1 VEGFILY
8 FQTVI
13 REKFSNWL
21 AQSSKYTPLMR
32 SVLQENGLPEDLVYL
47 SLIESGFNPYAYS
60 RSKAVGLWQF
70 IAPTGKRYGLKV
82 NAWVD
87 ERRDPEKSTLA
98 AALYLRDLY
107 DLFEC
112 WYLAAAGYNAGE
124 GKIARGMK
132 RYRTEDFWELTK
144 HRFLKRETKD
154 YVPQMIAAA
163 LIAKNPEGYGFE
175 NIEYEE
181 PLCYDKV
188 KVPEA
193 TDLRS
198 VAKACEVSVE
208 DLRDLNPELLRVY
221 TPPNVSDYEM
231 KIPCGKKGIFLANFE
246 TLQQA
251 RGLQFKTHVTRRGE
265 TPRSIANLYRIEL
278 TSLLE
283 ANNLTMQSRLSSR
296 MQLIVP
302 VPLKQQKSTPL
313 VKKTTA
319 KSKDPKPSKPSA
331 PPRKV

>member
-1 VEGFILY
+1 VE
-8 FQTVI
+8 Q
-13 REKFSNWL
+13 
-21 AQSSKYTPLMR
+21 
-32 SVLQENGLPEDLVYL
+32 
-47 SLIESGFNPYAYS
+47 
-60 RSKAVGLWQF
+60 
-70 IAPTGKRYGLKV
+70 
-82 NAWVD
+82 
-87 ERRDPEKSTLA
+87 
-98 AALYLRDLY
+98 
-107 DLFEC
+107 
-112 WYLAAAGYNAGE
+112 
-124 GKIARGMK
+124 
-132 RYRTEDFWELTK
+132 
-144 HRFLKRETKD
+144 
-154 YVPQMIAAA
+154 
-163 LIAKNPEGYGFE
+163 
-175 NIEYEE
+175 
-181 PLCYDKV
+181 
-188 KVPEA
+188 
-193 TDLRS
+193 
-198 VAKACEVSVE
+198 
-208 DLRDLNPELLRVY
+208 LRDLNPELLRVY

-283 ANNLTMQSRLSSR
+283 ANNLTMQSRLPSR